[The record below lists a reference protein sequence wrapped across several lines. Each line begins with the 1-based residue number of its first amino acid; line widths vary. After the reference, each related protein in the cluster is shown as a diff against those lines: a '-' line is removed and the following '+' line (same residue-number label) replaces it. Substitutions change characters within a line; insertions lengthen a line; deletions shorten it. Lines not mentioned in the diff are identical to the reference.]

1 MKPSTFA
8 RPLLVLALVV
18 VAGLGAKRA
27 SMRNV
32 AMMSEAA
39 NAFLSSLPQ
48 EQRARAAFAFEAP
61 ERVRFHFI
69 PPESFER
76 HGVPIKEMGQAQ
88 RERAHA
94 LLRTGLSQ
102 RGYMTAT
109 QIMEAEGI
117 LQMLEGGRGQFSRD
131 PQLYF
136 VSVFG
141 TPSTTGTWGWRFEGH
156 HLSLQY
162 TIVEGDITVSSPTFL
177 AANPAEVPDGPR
189 RGMRALARQEDAGR
203 AMLSALTPAQRDVAV
218 QDDIPVRDVVARV
231 ALDIDPLAPV
241 GIAASALDEAQREV
255 LMEIVHAYT
264 DVMTDEIAA
273 LRLAK
278 IDDAGVGNLRFA
290 WAGGTKRGELSYFRV
305 QGPTFL
311 IEFSNTMN
319 DPNHIHS
326 GWREF
331 GAEFGRD
338 ILAEHM
344 RNDH

>member
-1 MKPSTFA
+1 MKPMTFA
-8 RPLLVLALVV
+8 RAVLVV
-18 VAGLGAKRA
+18 GLVTVAGLGAKRA
-27 SMRNV
+27 ATRNV
-32 AMMSEAA
+32 AQMSEAA
-39 NAFLSSLPQ
+39 TRFLSSLPQ
-48 EQRARAAFAFEAP
+48 EQRGRASFAFDAE
-61 ERVRFHFI
+61 ERFRFHFI
-69 PPESFER
+69 PTETFAR
-76 HGVPIKEMGQAQ
+76 RGLTIGEMGPTQ
-88 RERAHA
+88 RERAHE

-117 LQMLEGGRGQFSRD
+117 LRLLEGGRGQFARD
-131 PQLYF
+131 PQEYY

-141 TPSTTGTWGWRFEGH
+141 TPTTSGTWGWRFEGH
-156 HLSLQY
+156 HLSLQF
-162 TIVEGDITVSSPTFL
+162 TIVEGAITVSSPTFL

-203 AMLSALTPAQRDVAV
+203 ALLGSLDAEQRQAAIFEEVA
-218 QDDIPVRDVVARV
+218 PRDVVARV
-231 ALDIDPLAPV
+231 ALDPDPLVPIGV
-241 GIAASALDEAQREV
+241 ASSTMSPAQREL

-264 DVMTDEIAA
+264 DVMADEIAA
-273 LRLAK
+273 LRMAK
-278 IDDAGVGNLRFA
+278 VQQAGIENIRFA

-311 IEFSNTMN
+311 IELTNTMN

-338 ILAEHM
+338 VLAAHM
-344 RNDH
+344 REDH

>member
-1 MKPSTFA
+1 MKPMTFA
-8 RPLLVLALVV
+8 RAVLVV
-18 VAGLGAKRA
+18 GLVTVAGLGAKRA
-27 SMRNV
+27 ATRNV
-32 AMMSEAA
+32 AQMSEAA
-39 NAFLSSLPQ
+39 TRFLGSLPA
-48 EQRARAAFAFEAP
+48 EQRGQASFAFDAE
-61 ERVRFHFI
+61 ERFRFHF
-69 PPESFER
+69 
-76 HGVPIKEMGQAQ
+76 VPTETFARRGLTIGEMGPAQ
-88 RERAHA
+88 RERAHE

-117 LQMLEGGRGQFSRD
+117 LRLLEGGRGQFARD
-131 PQLYF
+131 PQQYY

-156 HLSLQY
+156 HLSLQF
-162 TIVEGDITVSSPTFL
+162 TVVEGAITVSSPTFL

-203 AMLSALTPAQRDVAV
+203 ALLGSLDPEQRQAAIFRDVA
-218 QDDIPVRDVVARV
+218 PGDVVARV
-231 ALDIDPLAPV
+231 ALDPDPLAPI
-241 GIAASALDEAQREV
+241 GIAASAMTPAQREL

-264 DVMTDEIAA
+264 DVMADEIAA
-273 LRLAK
+273 LRMAK
-278 IDDAGVGNLRFA
+278 VQRAGVENIRFA

-311 IEFSNTMN
+311 IELTNTMN

-338 ILAEHM
+338 VLAAHM
-344 RNDH
+344 RQDH

>member
-1 MKPSTFA
+1 
-8 RPLLVLALVV
+8 
-18 VAGLGAKRA
+18 
-27 SMRNV
+27 
-32 AMMSEAA
+32 
-39 NAFLSSLPQ
+39 
-48 EQRARAAFAFEAP
+48 
-61 ERVRFHFI
+61 
-69 PPESFER
+69 
-76 HGVPIKEMGQAQ
+76 
-88 RERAHA
+88 
-94 LLRTGLSQ
+94 
-102 RGYMTAT
+102 
-109 QIMEAEGI
+109 
-117 LQMLEGGRGQFSRD
+117 
-131 PQLYF
+131 
-136 VSVFG
+136 
-141 TPSTTGTWGWRFEGH
+141 
-156 HLSLQY
+156 
-162 TIVEGDITVSSPTFL
+162 VEGEITVSSPTFL

-203 AMLSALTPAQRDVAV
+203 AMLSALTPEQREIAV
-218 QDDIPVRDVVARV
+218 QEDIPVRDVVARV
-231 ALDIDPLAPV
+231 ALDIDPLEPV
-241 GIAASALDEAQREV
+241 GVAASALDEAQREI

-290 WAGGTKRGELSYFRV
+290 WAGGTKRGEMSYFRV

-338 ILAEHM
+338 VLAAHM

>member
-8 RPLLVLALVV
+8 RPVLVLALVV
-18 VAGLGAKRA
+18 VAGLGAERA

-32 AMMSEAA
+32 AMMSDAA

-177 AANPAEVPDGPR
+177 AAKPAEVPDGPR

-203 AMLSALTPAQRDVAV
+203 AMLSALTPQQRDVAV
-218 QDDIPVRDVVARV
+218 QADIPVRDVVARV

-241 GIAASALDEAQREV
+241 GIQASALDEAQRDI

-278 IDDAGVGNLRFA
+278 IEDAGVGNLRFA
-290 WAGGTKRGELSYFRV
+290 WAGGTKRGEMSYFRV

>member
-1 MKPSTFA
+1 
-8 RPLLVLALVV
+8 
-18 VAGLGAKRA
+18 
-27 SMRNV
+27 MRNV
-32 AMMSEAA
+32 AMMTEAA
-39 NAFLSSLPQ
+39 SAFLSSLPQ
-48 EQRARAAFAFEAP
+48 DQRARAAFAFEAP

-88 RERAHA
+88 RERAHT

-177 AANPAEVPDGPR
+177 AANPAEVPEGPR

-203 AMLSALTPAQRDVAV
+203 AMLSALTPAQRDVAI
-218 QDDIPVRDVVARV
+218 QEDIPVRDVVARV

-241 GIAASALDEAQREV
+241 GVAAADLDDAQRDI

-264 DVMTDEIAA
+264 DVMADEIAA

-278 IDDAGVGNLRFA
+278 VEDAGIENLRFA
-290 WAGGTKRGELSYFRV
+290 WAGGTKRGEMSYFRV

>member
-1 MKPSTFA
+1 
-8 RPLLVLALVV
+8 
-18 VAGLGAKRA
+18 
-27 SMRNV
+27 
-32 AMMSEAA
+32 
-39 NAFLSSLPQ
+39 
-48 EQRARAAFAFEAP
+48 
-61 ERVRFHFI
+61 
-69 PPESFER
+69 
-76 HGVPIKEMGQAQ
+76 
-88 RERAHA
+88 
-94 LLRTGLSQ
+94 
-102 RGYMTAT
+102 
-109 QIMEAEGI
+109 
-117 LQMLEGGRGQFSRD
+117 MLEGGRGQFSRD

-141 TPSTTGTWGWRFEGH
+141 TPSATGTWGWRFEGH

-203 AMLSALTPAQRDVAV
+203 AMLSALTPQQREVAI
-218 QDDIPVRDVVARV
+218 QGDIQVRDVIARV

-241 GIAASALDEAQREV
+241 GVAASALDEPQREI

-278 IDDAGVGNLRFA
+278 IEGAGVENLRFA
-290 WAGGTKRGELSYFRV
+290 WAGGTKRGEMSYFRV

>member
-1 MKPSTFA
+1 VKPSTLS
-8 RPLLVLALVV
+8 RSVLVLALAVA
-18 VAGLGAKRA
+18 AGLGAKRA

-32 AMMSEAA
+32 AMMTDAA
-39 NAFLSSLPQ
+39 NAFLGSLPQ
-48 EQRARAAFAFEAP
+48 DQRAQAAFAFDAQ

-69 PPESFER
+69 PPEAFER
-76 HGVPIKEMGQAQ
+76 HGLPIKEMGQAQ

-141 TPSTTGTWGWRFEGH
+141 TPSATGTWGWRFEGH

-177 AANPAEVPDGPR
+177 AANPAEVPEGPR

-203 AMLSALTPAQRDVAV
+203 AMLSALTPAQRDVAI
-218 QDDIPVRDVVARV
+218 QEDIPVTDVVARI

-241 GIAASALDEAQREV
+241 GVAASDLDDAQREI

-264 DVMTDEIAA
+264 DVMADEIAA

-278 IDDAGVGNLRFA
+278 VEEAGIENLRFA
-290 WAGGTKRGELSYFRV
+290 WAGGTKRGEMSYFRV

>member
-1 MKPSTFA
+1 MKATTLA
-8 RPLLVLALVV
+8 RPLLVLVLVAG
-18 VAGLGAKRA
+18 AGLGAKRA

-32 AMMSEAA
+32 AQMADAA
-39 NAFLSSLPQ
+39 TAFLGALPQ
-48 EQRARAAFAFEAP
+48 DQRALAAFAFDAP

-69 PPESFER
+69 PPESFRR
-76 HGVPIKEMGQAQ
+76 HGVPIKDMGQAQ
-88 RERAHA
+88 RELAHT

-131 PQLYF
+131 PELYF

-141 TPSTTGTWGWRFEGH
+141 TPSATGTWGWRFEGH

-177 AANPAEVPDGPR
+177 AANPAEVPEGPR

-203 AMLSALTPAQRDVAV
+203 AMLSALTTAQREIAI
-218 QDDIPVRDVVARV
+218 QEDIPVRDVVARV

-241 GIAASALDEAQREV
+241 GIAASALDEGQRQI

-264 DVMTDEIAA
+264 DVMADEIAA

-278 IDDAGVGNLRFA
+278 IEQAGAENLRFA
-290 WAGGTKRGELSYFRV
+290 WAGGTKRGEMSYFRV

>member
-8 RPLLVLALVV
+8 RPVLVLALVV

-27 SMRNV
+27 SVRNV
-32 AMMSEAA
+32 ALMADAA
-39 NAFLSSLPQ
+39 SAFLGALPSD
-48 EQRARAAFAFEAP
+48 QRARASFAFDAP

-162 TIVEGDITVSSPTFL
+162 TIVEGQITVSSPTFL

-203 AMLSALTPAQRDVAV
+203 AMLSALTPEQREIAI
-218 QDDIPVRDVVARV
+218 QEDIPVRDVVARV

-241 GIAASALDEAQREV
+241 GIAASRLDPAQTEI

-264 DVMTDEIAA
+264 DVMADEIAA

-278 IDDAGVGNLRFA
+278 IEEAGAGNLRFA
-290 WAGGTKRGELSYFRV
+290 WAGGTKRGEMSYFRV

>member
-8 RPLLVLALVV
+8 RPVLVLALVV

-32 AMMSEAA
+32 ALMSDAA
-39 NAFLSSLPQ
+39 NAFISSLPE

-69 PPESFER
+69 PPESFQR

-141 TPSTTGTWGWRFEGH
+141 TPSSTGTWGWRFEGH

-162 TIVEGDITVSSPTFL
+162 TIVEGAITVSSPTFL

-203 AMLSALTPAQRDVAV
+203 AMLSALTPEQREIAV

-241 GIAASALDEAQREV
+241 GIAASAMDEAQRDI
-255 LMEIVHAYT
+255 LLEIVHAYT

-278 IDDAGVGNLRFA
+278 IEDAGVGNLRFA
-290 WAGGTKRGELSYFRV
+290 WAGGTKRGEMSYFRV

-338 ILAEHM
+338 ILADHM

>member
-1 MKPSTFA
+1 MRRMTFA
-8 RPLLVLALVV
+8 RAVLVV
-18 VAGLGAKRA
+18 GLVTLAGLGAKRA
-27 SMRNV
+27 ATRNV
-32 AMMSEAA
+32 AQMADAA
-39 NAFLSSLPQ
+39 TRFLGSLPAA
-48 EQRARAAFAFEAP
+48 QRSQASFAFDAT
-61 ERVRFHFI
+61 ERFRFHF
-69 PPESFER
+69 
-76 HGVPIKEMGQAQ
+76 VPTEAFPRRGLTIAEMGQAQ
-88 RERAHA
+88 RERAHE

-141 TPSTTGTWGWRFEGH
+141 GPSASGTWGWRFEGH
-156 HLSLQY
+156 HLSLQF
-162 TIVEGDITVSSPTFL
+162 TIVEGSITVSSPTFL

-203 AMLSALTPAQRDVAV
+203 AMLSALDPAQRDVAI
-218 QDDIPVRDVVARV
+218 QEDITVRDVIARI
-231 ALDIDPLAPV
+231 ALDIDPLAPIGV
-241 GIAASALDEAQREV
+241 EARTMTPAQREV
-255 LMEIVHAYT
+255 LMEIVEAYT
-264 DVMTDEIAA
+264 DVMAAEIAA
-273 LRLAK
+273 LRMAK
-278 IDDAGVGNLRFA
+278 VQQAGIENIRFA

-338 ILAEHM
+338 VLAAHM

>member
-8 RPLLVLALVV
+8 RPVLVLALVV

-32 AMMSEAA
+32 AMMTEAA
-39 NAFLSSLPQ
+39 NAFLTSLPQ
-48 EQRARAAFAFEAP
+48 DQRARAAFAFEAP

-141 TPSTTGTWGWRFEGH
+141 TPSATGTWGWRFEGH

-203 AMLSALTPAQRDVAV
+203 AMLSALTPEQREVAI
-218 QDDIPVRDVVARV
+218 QEDIPVRDVVARV
-231 ALDIDPLAPV
+231 ALDIDPLAAV
-241 GIAASALDEAQREV
+241 GVAASDLDDPQREI

-264 DVMTDEIAA
+264 DVMAEEIAA

-278 IDDAGVGNLRFA
+278 VEDAGIENLRFA
-290 WAGGTKRGELSYFRV
+290 WAGGTKRGEMSYFRV

>member
-1 MKPSTFA
+1 MKPSPFV
-8 RPLLVLALVV
+8 RLVLVLALAS

-32 AMMSEAA
+32 VQMAEAA
-39 NAFLSSLPQ
+39 NAFLGSLPQ
-48 EQRARAAFAFEAP
+48 AQRTQASFAFDAA
-61 ERVRFHFI
+61 ERLRFHFI

-76 HGVPIKEMGQAQ
+76 HGLPIKEMGASQ

-131 PQLYF
+131 NGLYF

-203 AMLSALTPAQRDVAV
+203 ALLSSLTPEQREVAV
-218 QDDIPVRDVVARV
+218 QEDIQVRDVIARI
-231 ALDIDPLAPV
+231 ALDIDPFAPV
-241 GIAASALDEAQREV
+241 GVAASALDPVQRDL

-264 DVMTDEIAA
+264 DVMADEIAA
-273 LRLAK
+273 LRLARVAE
-278 IDDAGVGNLRFA
+278 AGVENIRFA

-319 DPNHIHS
+319 DPNHVHS

-338 ILAEHM
+338 ILAAHM

>member
-1 MKPSTFA
+1 MPSRFA
-8 RPLLVLALVV
+8 RPVLIAGLLAL
-18 VAGLGAKRA
+18 AGLGAKHA

-32 AMMSEAA
+32 AQMADAA
-39 NAFLSSLPQ
+39 SAFLTSLPQ
-48 EQRARAAFAFEAP
+48 AQRTQATFAFDSP

-69 PPESFER
+69 PPEAFER
-76 HGVPIKEMGQAQ
+76 HGLPIKDMGAMQ

-102 RGYMTAT
+102 RGYLTAT

-117 LQMLEGGRGQFSRD
+117 LRMLEGGRGQFSRD

-141 TPSTTGTWGWRFEGH
+141 PPSTTGTWGWRFEGH
-156 HLSLQY
+156 HLSLQF
-162 TIVEGDITVSSPTFL
+162 TVVDGDITVSSPTFL
-177 AANPAEVPDGPR
+177 GANPAEVPDGPR
-189 RGMRALARQEDAGR
+189 RGMRALARQEDGGR
-203 AMLSALTPAQRDVAV
+203 ALLSSLTPEQREVAIQEGIEV
-218 QDDIPVRDVVARV
+218 QDVLARIEI
-231 ALDIDPLAPV
+231 DIDPFAPV
-241 GIAASALDEAQREV
+241 GIAASALDPVQRDL
-255 LMEIVHAYT
+255 LMEIVHSYT
-264 DVMTDEIAA
+264 DVMADEIAA

-278 IDDAGVGNLRFA
+278 IEQAGIGNVRFA

-319 DPNHIHS
+319 DPNHVHS

-338 ILAEHM
+338 ILAEHI